1 MEGLLADLGEA
12 HAKLRHKADLHPD
25 VVSHADALARLQAH
39 MAKRPRVIVL
49 GEANAGKTSLVNLLL
64 DHALLPRSVLA
75 NTRRPVVLRF
85 AESVVVTGITRAGR
99 LDLGR
104 GDAVLRHASSLE
116 SLEIG
121 LPDTRLE
128 SFDLV
133 DTPALSAAAR
143 LDSLKFGATDL
154 LLWCTVATQA
164 WKESERRLW
173 TTIGQRHRRR
183 AILVATHT
191 DSLREDDRHKVRA
204 RLAAE
209 TADGFGGIAL
219 VSAAAENFDA
229 DRRQH
234 SGAVDLENLIAST
247 LSAMTQHRRR
257 VGYRLANYI
266 VGRALKLMEPGQRGE
281 VTSLSLFRAGRR
293 AA

>member
-1 MEGLLADLGEA
+1 MEELLADLGEA
-12 HAKLRHKADLHPD
+12 QAKLRRKTDVHPG
-25 VVSHADALARLQAH
+25 VAVYADALARLEAL
-39 MAKRPRVIVL
+39 MALRPRVIVF

-85 AESVVVTGITRAGR
+85 AESIVVTGLTQSGR
-99 LDLGR
+99 LDLGN
-104 GDAVLRHASSLE
+104 GDAVLQHASSLE

-121 LPDTRLE
+121 LPDSRLA

-133 DTPALSAAAR
+133 DTPALSALAQP
-143 LDSLKFGATDL
+143 DSLQLGAADL
-154 LLWCTVATQA
+154 PLWCTVATQA

-173 TTIGQRHRRR
+173 ATIGQRHRRR

-191 DSLREDDRHKVRA
+191 DGLRDDGRHKVRA

-209 TADGFGGIAL
+209 TADCFGDIAF
-219 VSAAAENFDA
+219 VSAAGENLVPE
-229 DRRQH
+229 RRQH
-234 SGAVDLENLIAST
+234 SGALDLENLIART
-247 LSAMTQHRRR
+247 LSAMTRDRRR

-266 VGRALKLMEPGQRGE
+266 LGRALKLMEPGQRGE